1 MSFTK
6 HKTFIHQICSGPNTN
21 GSQFFI
27 TLKPCP
33 WLDSKHTIFG
43 RIYSGMGVIQRLG
56 LVAVDGNDKPKSD
69 VKIHRAFA
77 TRGPPD
83 QSTSNMSGGQQQLK
97 QLTA

>member
-1 MSFTK
+1 
-6 HKTFIHQICSGPNTN
+6 
-21 GSQFFI
+21 
-27 TLKPCP
+27 
-33 WLDSKHTIFG
+33 
-43 RIYSGMGVIQRLG
+43 MGVIQRLG

-83 QSTSNMSGGQQQLK
+83 QSTNGMAGGQQQLK